1 MMMDICSNMS
11 CLIINDVRYDDRD
24 CIYDG
29 EVEAMLRIK
38 DVRNDPRAYYDNVR
52 LKGRLD
58 WMMVFE

>member
-1 MMMDICSNMS
+1 MS
-11 CLIINDVRYDDRD
+11 CLIINDVRYDDSNRD

-52 LKGRLD
+52 LKGRLGSV
-58 WMMVFE
+58 MVFE

>member
-1 MMMDICSNMS
+1 MS